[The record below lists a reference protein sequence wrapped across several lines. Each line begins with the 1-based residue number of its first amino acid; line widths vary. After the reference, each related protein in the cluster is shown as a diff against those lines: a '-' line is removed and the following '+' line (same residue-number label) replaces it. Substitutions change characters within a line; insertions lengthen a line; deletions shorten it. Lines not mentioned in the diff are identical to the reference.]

1 MSWYLQ
7 VMKKYATFSGRA
19 RRKEYWMFSLF
30 NAIIYL
36 VLIGASKVLFDN
48 FLLAIIYDLAII
60 IPALAVSVRRLH
72 DINKSGFW
80 VLISFIPVIGG
91 IWLLVL
97 TCMEGT
103 PGENRFG
110 ANPKAVELIDVA

>member
-19 RRKEYWMFSLF
+19 RRKEYWMFTLI
-30 NAIIYL
+30 NAIIYG
-36 VLIGASKVLFDN
+36 VLIGASMVLFDN
-48 FLLAIIYDLAII
+48 YLLGIIYDLAIL

-80 VLISFIPVIGG
+80 IFISFIPLIGG
-91 IWLLVL
+91 IWFLVL
-97 TCMEGT
+97 TCTEGT

-110 ANPKAVELIDVA
+110 ANPKAIDVIDVV